1 MRKTYSPQVR
11 AWAARKAR
19 EVRQRADQVRAEK
32 YPSADWRRIR
42 GKMAALER
50 LASEAAKFDRIAGTD
65 FDDSPTPF

>member
-1 MRKTYSPQVR
+1 MRKTYTPQVR

-32 YPSADWRRIR
+32 YPSADWRRVR
-42 GKMAALER
+42 RKMDVLSR